1 MFILGIT
8 GGIGTGKTTVTG
20 ILQKAGAWIID
31 ADELSRKVTAKGMPA
46 IAEISDQIGKQF
58 VVNHE
63 LNRKA
68 LSSYVFS
75 KPDKKMIVEQI
86 IHKYVV
92 QSIDETISMLT
103 KNGYEG
109 IVVLDVPIPVQ
120 RGFIDACNEIWVVE
134 SPMNIR
140 LKRIMDRNGWTS
152 EEILARMNSQM
163 TEEEYR
169 GLADHVL
176 VNDRDYQ
183 HLTSQICQLLML
195 KEEDAF
201 KAMVNKLRE
210 Y

>member
-120 RGFIDACNEIWVVE
+120 RGFIDVCTEIWVVE
-134 SPMNIR
+134 SPMKIR

>member
-20 ILQKAGAWIID
+20 ILKKVGAWIID

-120 RGFIDACNEIWVVE
+120 RGFIDVCTEIWVVE
-134 SPMNIR
+134 SPMKIR

-152 EEILARMNSQM
+152 EEILARMNSQIS
-163 TEEEYR
+163 EDEYR
-169 GLADHVL
+169 GLTDHVL
-176 VNDRDYQ
+176 VNDSDYQ